1 MVLRST
7 AFRTFILIAGLMV
20 APLALAPKAMAQVT
34 VFSGADSQATA
45 CSLAARHG
53 NATPETLHVCNLAL
67 EHEALFG
74 RDLAGTYVNR
84 GVLYLRMEA
93 WDRARADFEEAL
105 AIYPTMGEALVNRGA
120 VRIHDRH
127 LKEGVADIDLGLT
140 YNPQQPERAY
150 YNRALAKERLDDVK
164 GAYFDFLK
172 ASELAPNWTPPQE
185 ELKRYTVARRNA
197 G

>member
-7 AFRTFILIAGLMV
+7 AFRLSVLIAGL
-20 APLALAPKAMAQVT
+20 AAGSLLHPPTAAAQVT
-34 VFSGADSQATA
+34 IFSGSDSQATA

-53 NATPETLHVCNLAL
+53 NATAETVQACNIAL
-67 EHEALFG
+67 QHEALFG
-74 RDLAGTYVNR
+74 RELAGTYVNR

-93 WDRARADFEEAL
+93 WERARADFNEAL
-105 AIYPTMGEALVNRGA
+105 EIYPTMGEALINRGA

-172 ASELAPNWTPPQE
+172 ASELAPNWTPPQV
-185 ELKRYTVARRNA
+185 ELRRYTVAHRDA